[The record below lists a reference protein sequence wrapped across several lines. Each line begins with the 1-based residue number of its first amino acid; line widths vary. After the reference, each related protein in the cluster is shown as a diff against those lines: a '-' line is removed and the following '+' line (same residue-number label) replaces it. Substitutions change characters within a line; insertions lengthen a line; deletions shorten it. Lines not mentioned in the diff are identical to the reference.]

1 MKNWLLGQLNNS
13 SLFIPHSSL
22 ITDLS
27 RVKLQRF
34 NDNATRPD
42 IIEPGKP
49 GYEQLGGRWRTDF
62 FKAPYPLTL
71 EVGCGKG
78 EYTVGLAQ
86 RHPGRNFL
94 GLDIKGE
101 RIWRG
106 STRAEAMGLTNV
118 GFVRMRAEALAAQFG
133 PGELD
138 EIWITFP
145 DPRPRDRDIKRRLTS
160 PRFLGLYEQLLTPGG
175 LLHLKTDNEGLFDY
189 TLETLAARPGAVIER
204 FTRDLYSE
212 TAPEYTEAQAIQ
224 TNFEGKYR
232 AIGVPIKYVQFRVS

>member
-1 MKNWLLGQLNNS
+1 M
-13 SLFIPHSSL
+13 P
-22 ITDLS
+22 

-34 NDNATRPD
+34 NDNAIRPD

-49 GYEQLGGRWRTDF
+49 EYGHLGGRWRTDF
-62 FKAPYPLTL
+62 FQDSHSLTL

-86 RHPGRNFL
+86 RHPNRNFL

-106 STRAEAMGLTNV
+106 STRAAEMGLTNV
-118 GFVRMRAEALAAQFG
+118 GFIRMRAEDLADQFG

-160 PRFLGLYEQLLTPGG
+160 PRFLALYEQLLRAGG
-175 LLHLKTDNEGLFDY
+175 LLHLKTDNESFFEY
-189 TLETLAARPGAVIER
+189 TLETLAARSGATVER
-204 FTRDLYSE
+204 FTRDLYAE
-212 TAPEYTEAQAIQ
+212 DTPDFAEAQAIQ

-232 AIGVPIKYVQFRVS
+232 AVGVPIKYVQFRLT

>member
-1 MKNWLLGQLNNS
+1 M
-13 SLFIPHSSL
+13 P
-22 ITDLS
+22 

-34 NDNATRPD
+34 NDNATRSN

-49 GYEQLGGRWRTDF
+49 EYEQLGGRWRTDF
-62 FKAPYPLTL
+62 FPAPYPLTL

-86 RHPGRNFL
+86 RHPNRNFL

-106 STRAEAMGLTNV
+106 STRAAEIGLVNV
-118 GFVRMRAEALAAQFG
+118 GFVRMRAEDLAAQFG
-133 PGELD
+133 LGELD

-160 PRFLGLYEQLLTPGG
+160 PRFLGLYEQLLTPSG
-175 LLHLKTDNEGLFDY
+175 LLHLKTDNEALFEY
-189 TLETLAARPGAVIER
+189 TLETLAARPGAIVER
-204 FTRDLYSE
+204 FTRDLYLE
-212 TAPEYTEAQAIQ
+212 TAPEFTEAQAIQ

-232 AIGVPIKYVQFRVS
+232 AVGVPIKYVQFRVS

>member
-1 MKNWLLGQLNNS
+1 MA
-13 SLFIPHSSL
+13 
-22 ITDLS
+22 

-34 NDNATRPD
+34 QDNASRPD
-42 IIEPGKP
+42 IIEPGKSQ
-49 GYEQLGGRWRTDF
+49 YEQLGGRWRTEF
-62 FKAPYPLTL
+62 FAAPHPLTL

-86 RHPGRNFL
+86 RHPGRNFV

-106 STRAEAMGLTNV
+106 STRAADLGLRNV

-133 PGELD
+133 VGELA

-160 PRFLGLYEQLLTPGG
+160 PRFLNLYTQLLAPGG
-175 LLHLKTDNEGLFDY
+175 RLHLKTDNDGLFDF
-189 TLETLAARPGAVIER
+189 TLETLAGRPGAVVER
-204 FTRDLYSE
+204 ATRDLYAE
-212 TAPEYTEAQAIQ
+212 TDPEFTEAQAIQ

-232 AIGVPIKYVQFRVS
+232 AVGVPIKYVRFRLTEPE

>member
-1 MKNWLLGQLNNS
+1 M
-13 SLFIPHSSL
+13 P
-22 ITDLS
+22 
-27 RVKLQRF
+27 RVKLHRF
-34 NDNATRPD
+34 TDNAIRPD

-49 GYEQLGGRWRTDF
+49 GYEQLGGQWRTQF
-62 FKAPYPLTL
+62 FQAPYPLTL

-86 RHPGRNFL
+86 RHPTRNFL

-106 STRAEAMGLTNV
+106 STRATEMGLANV
-118 GFVRMRAEALAAQFG
+118 GFVRMRAEDLAAQFG

-175 LLHLKTDNEGLFDY
+175 LLHLKTDNEGLFEF
-189 TLETLAARPGAVIER
+189 TLETLAARAGATVER
-204 FTRDLYSE
+204 FTRDLYAE
-212 TAPEYTEAQAIQ
+212 NAPEFIEAQAIQ
-224 TNFEGKYR
+224 TNFESKYR
-232 AIGVPIKYVQFRVS
+232 AVGVPIKYVQFRLT

>member
-1 MKNWLLGQLNNS
+1 MA
-13 SLFIPHSSL
+13 
-22 ITDLS
+22 

-34 NDNATRPD
+34 HDNATRSD

-49 GYEQLGGRWRTDF
+49 EYEQLGGRWRTAF
-62 FKAPYPLTL
+62 FRAPHPLTL

-86 RHPGRNFL
+86 RHPARNFL

-106 STRAEAMGLTNV
+106 SSRAAEMGLTNV

-133 PGELD
+133 TGEVA

-160 PRFLGLYEQLLTPGG
+160 PRFLGLYQQLLTPGG
-175 LLHLKTDNEGLFDY
+175 LLHLKTDNEALTAY
-189 TLETLAARPGAVIER
+189 TLEVLAARPGAVVER
-204 FTRDLYSE
+204 VTRDLYAE
-212 TAPEYTEAQAIQ
+212 TADEFAEAQAIQ

-232 AIGVPIKYVQFRVS
+232 SIGVSIKYVRFRLG

>member
-1 MKNWLLGQLNNS
+1 MSRWQLPGAPGFLAWFLTFHFS
-13 SLFIPHSSL
+13 A
-22 ITDLS
+22 LS

-34 NDNATRPD
+34 HDNAIRPD

-49 GYEQLGGRWRTDF
+49 RYEQLSGRWRTDF
-62 FKAPYPLTL
+62 FPKPFPLTL

-86 RHPGRNFL
+86 RHPHRNFL

-101 RIWRG
+101 RIWCG
-106 STRAEAMGLTNV
+106 SSRAAELGLANV

-133 PGELD
+133 PGELA

-145 DPRPRDRDIKRRLTS
+145 DPRPRDRDRKRRLTS
-160 PRFLGLYEQLLTPGG
+160 PRFLALYEQLLTPGG
-175 LLHLKTDNEGLFDY
+175 RLHLKTDNEDLFAF
-189 TLETLAARPGAVIER
+189 TLEILTARPGATVER
-204 FTRDLYSE
+204 FTRDLYAE
-212 TAPEYTEAQAIQ
+212 TAPEFLQAQAIQ

-232 AIGVPIKYVQFRVS
+232 AVGVSIRYVQFRVS

>member
-1 MKNWLLGQLNNS
+1 M
-13 SLFIPHSSL
+13 P
-22 ITDLS
+22 

-34 NDNATRPD
+34 TDNATRPD

-62 FKAPYPLTL
+62 FQEPHALTL

-86 RHPGRNFL
+86 RHPTRNFL

-106 STRAEAMGLTNV
+106 STRAAEMGLTNV

-133 PGELD
+133 PRELN

-160 PRFLGLYEQLLTPGG
+160 PRFLALYEQLLTAGG
-175 LLHLKTDNEGLFDY
+175 LLHLKTDNAGLFDY
-189 TLETLAARPGAVIER
+189 TLETLASRSGAVVER
-204 FTRDLYSE
+204 FTRDLYAESG
-212 TAPEYTEAQAIQ
+212 PEFTEAQAIQ

-232 AIGVPIKYVQFRVS
+232 AVGVPIKYVQFRLS